1 MEENRDVLRRAAM
14 SRRRSLSPAN
24 CRSWSEAIQT
34 RALELRQYLDA
45 RSVALYSAVQNEV
58 ETEAILED
66 ALRAGKH
73 VFFPKFNRRDGA
85 EFAQVTSKDELASG
99 RFGIAEP
106 AGTNA
111 LALVD
116 GACAIVFIP
125 GVLFDNRGHRLGRG
139 GGWYDRALAQFG
151 NRGFFVGLAY
161 EVQIVD
167 RLPEQSWD
175 QRVHYVITENRLIDC
190 GMRDAVV
197 DKISRSN

>member
-1 MEENRDVLRRAAM
+1 VEENRDVLRKAAM
-14 SRRRSLSPAN
+14 SRRNSLSRAN
-24 CRSWSEAIQT
+24 CRSWSSSIQA
-34 RALELRQYLDA
+34 RALELPQYLAA
-45 RSVALYSAVQNEV
+45 RAVALYSPVQNEV
-58 ETEAILED
+58 ATEAILED
-66 ALRAGKH
+66 ALLAGKQ
-73 VFFPKFNRRDGA
+73 VFFPKLHRRDGA
-85 EFAQVTSKDELASG
+85 EFARVTSKDELAIG

-106 AGTNA
+106 AGTNG

-116 GACAIVFIP
+116 VAPMIVFIP

-161 EVQIVD
+161 EVQIVE

-190 GMRDAVV
+190 GMCAVV
-197 DKISRSN
+197 DGISR